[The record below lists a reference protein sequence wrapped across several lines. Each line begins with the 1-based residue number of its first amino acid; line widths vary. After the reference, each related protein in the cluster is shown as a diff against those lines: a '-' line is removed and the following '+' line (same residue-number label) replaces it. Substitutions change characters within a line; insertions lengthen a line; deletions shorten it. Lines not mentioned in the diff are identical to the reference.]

1 MQFLVSYDI
10 AHPRRLRRVCR
21 LLESV
26 GSRVQYSVFLCNM
39 GSMRCMLS
47 LWDLLQQQID
57 PKEDRLSAYPMNES
71 ALSQA
76 LHAGAVLPCLT
87 AEPLIIIA

>member
-1 MQFLVSYDI
+1 
-10 AHPRRLRRVCR
+10 
-21 LLESV
+21 
-26 GSRVQYSVFLCNM
+26 
-39 GSMRCMLS
+39 MLS